1 MLTLKELKG
10 IVRKADFKRR
20 LPSEKWVLESGGAVV
35 VKERLDEL
43 TEISVYESGYVLYRK
58 GIYATVFPLH
68 ACDEYIYCSEV
79 DESYHLPVYVLENE
93 NWYIRLMMEG
103 EDRLIH
109 NQNNRMVGKVVSY
122 SGVSEEW
129 DVLRTTGSVLDDLV
143 QAERTREVLGKIL
156 PLMTDCQR
164 EVMVR
169 MYIDREEQVD
179 IAESMGV
186 TQQAISDMVRKA
198 KKRVR
203 KALQKEGIE
212 KRRDM

>member
-1 MLTLKELKG
+1 MLTLRELKG
-10 IVRKADFKRR
+10 MVKKADLKARI
-20 LPSEKWVLESGGAVV
+20 PSVKWMLESGGEVV

-43 TEISVYESGYVLYRK
+43 TEVSVYDSGYVLYRK

-68 ACDEYIYCSEV
+68 ACKEYIYSSEV
-79 DESYHLPVYVLENE
+79 DENYHLPVYVLENE
-93 NWYIRLMMEG
+93 NWYIRLMLEG

-129 DVLRTTGSVLDDLV
+129 DVLKTSGSVLDDLV
-143 QAERTREVLGKIL
+143 QEEKTREVLERIL
-156 PLMTDCQR
+156 PLMTDCQQ

-169 MYIDREEQVD
+169 MYVD
-179 IAESMGV
+179 GEDQTVIAETMGV

-203 KALQKEGIE
+203 KALLKEGIE
-212 KRRDM
+212 KWREM